1 MLSRRTI
8 MAPGQ
13 PIAAAEIRSAVN
25 AAIHRHWGLF
35 LFEGIVLIVLGTL
48 AVLVPAVASL
58 AATIVFGWILLL
70 SGVMGLISTLRA
82 RQAPGFG
89 WSLLSALLG
98 IAAGIILL
106 ATPMQGTLSLT
117 AVLIAFLIVEGVAT
131 VLFALEHRKGASGRW
146 SWLLASGI
154 LDIGLGGILLAGL
167 PGTAVWA
174 LGLLVGI
181 NMIFGGW
188 ALVWMALHA
197 RAEVRGSTPQMTPV

>member
-1 MLSRRTI
+1 
-8 MAPGQ
+8 MATGQ
-13 PIAAAEIRSAVN
+13 PFASAEIRSAVS

-35 LFEGIVLIVLGTL
+35 LFEGIVLIILGTL
-48 AVLVPAVASL
+48 AVLVPAVASV

-70 SGVMGLISTLRA
+70 SGVIGLIATFRA
-82 RQAPGFG
+82 QGSPGFG
-89 WSLLSALLG
+89 WSLVSAILG
-98 IAAGIILL
+98 IVAGVILL
-106 ATPMQGTLSLT
+106 ATPLQGTLSLT
-117 AVLIAFLIVEGVAT
+117 AVLIAFLIVEGVST

-154 LDIGLGGILLAGL
+154 LDIALGGILLAGL

-188 ALVWMALHA
+188 SLVWMALHA
-197 RAEVRGSTPQMTPV
+197 RSEVMENPPAATAV

>member
-1 MLSRRTI
+1 MVPS
-8 MAPGQ
+8 Q
-13 PIAAAEIRSAVN
+13 PIAAAEIRSAVS

-35 LFEGIVLIVLGTL
+35 LFEGIVLIILGTL

-70 SGVMGLISTLRA
+70 SGVIGLISTFRA

-98 IAAGIILL
+98 IVAGIILL
-106 ATPMQGTLSLT
+106 TMPLQGTFSLT

-174 LGLLVGI
+174 LGVLVGI

-188 ALVWMALHA
+188 SLVWMALHA
-197 RAEVRGSTPQMTPV
+197 RSEAMGNPPQPTTV